1 MTRIKKAKITINDTW
16 FGLLMLY
23 IISNYIAQDLLM
35 PSSINSLI
43 LYVFLAYSMFAIF
56 LSGKVR
62 LTVNIVWELT
72 FLILCFVA
80 MLYSPSFSG
89 VWGTYY
95 ALIVNFILVFIFIQM
110 PWNQE
115 RFNCI
120 MKTFVFASVVL
131 IVLLSLTGNL
141 GDASGRL
148 GTELVGNANQLAMM
162 LMVSAIYSIWLLIS
176 TNILRYKLI
185 YLMALAVIYLGIFL
199 SGGRK
204 YVVVP
209 IIFAYIVLAYKTD
222 KKGRKHLIKNTLII
236 VSIMAALYLLIM
248 EVPYFYD
255 IIGYRFEGF
264 LGLFDDSY
272 SVDSSTLKRQLM
284 IDAAWKQWKL
294 SPMWGYGFDSFKYY
308 NAQSVTGYEYY
319 SHNNFLELLYNQ
331 GIIGFVGYYWFYVY
345 LMVKQRK
352 QKNTL
357 KKGFVVG
364 MVISLLVFE
373 YFGISYSV
381 TPVQTMLFYGW
392 FLLQNED
399 ATGI

>member
-1 MTRIKKAKITINDTW
+1 
-16 FGLLMLY
+16 
-23 IISNYIAQDLLM
+23 
-35 PSSINSLI
+35 
-43 LYVFLAYSMFAIF
+43 
-56 LSGKVR
+56 
-62 LTVNIVWELT
+62 
-72 FLILCFVA
+72 
-80 MLYSPSFSG
+80 
-89 VWGTYY
+89 
-95 ALIVNFILVFIFIQM
+95 
-110 PWNQE
+110 
-115 RFNCI
+115 
-120 MKTFVFASVVL
+120 
-131 IVLLSLTGNL
+131 
-141 GDASGRL
+141 
-148 GTELVGNANQLAMM
+148 
-162 LMVSAIYSIWLLIS
+162 
-176 TNILRYKLI
+176 
-185 YLMALAVIYLGIFL
+185 
-199 SGGRK
+199 
-204 YVVVP
+204 
-209 IIFAYIVLAYKTD
+209 
-222 KKGRKHLIKNTLII
+222 
-236 VSIMAALYLLIM
+236 
-248 EVPYFYD
+248 
-255 IIGYRFEGF
+255 
-264 LGLFDDSY
+264 
-272 SVDSSTLKRQLM
+272 M